1 MKNEEVKNTLTN
13 DEVSKIYE
21 SLDSKGEN
29 TNKEALEKAH
39 EETEN
44 TSYNNITPIES
55 KGIGTPQVDEETL
68 REAGLSDEYIKE
80 LKSLPDVDTTI
91 NESEN
96 NYRDLFK
103 EYGISDDDSVALFKI
118 IMQYKN
124 DGIAQGLYNK
134 LPPTVKN
141 LADGL
146 IVVGKTE
153 SAKVSKDNAAKILI
167 DSFIGDA
174 KFSASID
181 EFNEEMN
188 NLLISSTEEYKSLMN
203 GYIESVYKDIDKI
216 KTEDPEKAET
226 LSKIKQAFEDA
237 EVYAKELE
245 WLDHISAKK
254 LKKITQNS
262 FDNECFYFNKKVN
275 TTDIKLPDI
284 REAYPIIKKALPG
297 YTELQIKE
305 FIIAICKSSYNL
317 DVNKIEDLAY
327 IHRSI
332 ENIFA
337 FRVLSK
343 AAFES
348 DLAKKVFGNIS
359 VVINK
364 IINL

>member
-1 MKNEEVKNTLTN
+1 MENRDNTLTN
-13 DEVSKIYE
+13 NEVTKIYE

-44 TSYNNITPIES
+44 TSYDNITPIES
-55 KGIGTPQVDEETL
+55 KGVGIPQVDEETL
-68 REAGLSDEYIKE
+68 REAGLSDEYINE
-80 LKSLPDVDTTI
+80 LKSLPDVDTTV
-91 NESEN
+91 NEGEN

-124 DGIAQGLYNK
+124 DGIAKGLYNK

-203 GYIESVYKDIDKI
+203 GYIESIYKDIDKI
-216 KTEDPEKAET
+216 RAEDPEKAEA

-245 WLDHISAKK
+245 
-254 LKKITQNS
+254 S
-262 FDNECFYFNKKVN
+262 FF
-275 TTDIKLPDI
+275 L
-284 REAYPIIKKALPG
+284 
-297 YTELQIKE
+297 
-305 FIIAICKSSYNL
+305 
-317 DVNKIEDLAY
+317 
-327 IHRSI
+327 
-332 ENIFA
+332 
-337 FRVLSK
+337 
-343 AAFES
+343 
-348 DLAKKVFGNIS
+348 
-359 VVINK
+359 
-364 IINL
+364 

>member
-21 SLDSKGEN
+21 TLDSKGEN

-39 EETEN
+39 EETES

-55 KGIGTPQVDEETL
+55 KGIGTPQVDDETL
-68 REAGLSDEYIKE
+68 KAAGLSDEYIKE

-216 KTEDPEKAET
+216 KTEDPEKAEA

-237 EVYAKELE
+237 EIYAKESE

-275 TTDIKLPDI
+275 TTEIKLPDI
-284 REAYPIIKKALPG
+284 RGAYPIIKKALPG

-337 FRVLSK
+337 FRVLDK
-343 AAFES
+343 AVFES